1 MSRDSSSRNSS
12 ARRRRPCC
20 FGGSCRF
27 CPNRPTRSSFARS
40 RPVGDIA
47 SRALSVHPRF
57 GAETDRVPDLSEHS
71 ENIRWHELLA
81 AEDGSPAGGA
91 PNARIPRPVSQPAS
105 PVARVSWRARFA
117 DPMVAAVVAL
127 GITQIT
133 AWGTS
138 YYCLGVL
145 AAPIS
150 QDMGWSRGFVF
161 LGFTV
166 ALLTMGIVSTAV
178 GRAIDRRGARAVMTL
193 GTVVVSA
200 GLFALA
206 HVHSAATYLVV
217 WAFLGLGMRL
227 CLYDAAFAALV
238 QVTPSRGRMAI
249 SYLTL
254 FGAFASSVFWLIGH
268 ALNEQVGWRQTLVWF
283 ALINLA
289 VCLPLHWLGL
299 ARRETVDAGG
309 TRTAGAAASPDGPPL
324 EGRTRSVAIALFA
337 VIMSLNGFVFG
348 VISVQLVPLLEAAG
362 LATAAAVWVA
372 SLKGV
377 AQFGGRVVEILF
389 GRNLRSITVGRIAV
403 AVLPPSLLLLLAGTG
418 SLPLVVAFTLLMGA
432 SQGVITIVR
441 GAVPLALFGAKG
453 YGAVLGVIATPVLVV
468 NAASPTVFAWIV
480 DHWGWGPAR
489 ASLLASCSAAW
500 LAMELMSR
508 WYERRRE
515 IAPNGAR
522 EADVEAVRQ

>member
-1 MSRDSSSRNSS
+1 M
-12 ARRRRPCC
+12 A
-20 FGGSCRF
+20 
-27 CPNRPTRSSFARS
+27 T
-40 RPVGDIA
+40 
-47 SRALSVHPRF
+47 
-57 GAETDRVPDLSEHS
+57 
-71 ENIRWHELLA
+71 
-81 AEDGSPAGGA
+81 
-91 PNARIPRPVSQPAS
+91 
-105 PVARVSWRARFA
+105 
-117 DPMVAAVVAL
+117 AVLAL

-145 AAPIS
+145 AGPITR
-150 QDMGWSRGFVF
+150 DTGWSRGFVF

-166 ALLTMGIVSTAV
+166 ALLVMGIVSSAV
-178 GRAIDRRGARAVMTL
+178 GRAIDRHGGRAVMTL
-193 GTVVVSA
+193 GTVLVSA

-206 HVHSAATYLVV
+206 HVRSEAAYLAV

-238 QVTPSRGRMAI
+238 QVAPSRGRKAI

-254 FGAFASSVFWLIGH
+254 FGAFASSVFWVVGH
-268 ALNEQVGWRQTLVWF
+268 ALNEQVGWRQTLVLF
-283 ALINLA
+283 ALINLV

-299 ARRETVDAGG
+299 ARREPAEGAGG
-309 TRTAGAAASPDGPPL
+309 PAAPPAASPDGPPL
-324 EGRTRSVAIALFA
+324 EGRTRSVAIVLFA
-337 VIMSLNGFVFG
+337 IIMSLNGFTFG

-372 SLKGV
+372 SMKGV
-377 AQFGGRVVEILF
+377 AQFGGRVVEIVF
-389 GRNLRSITVGRIAV
+389 GRKLRAITVGRIAV
-403 AVLPPSLLLLLAGTG
+403 GILPPSLLLLLVGTG

-468 NAASPTVFAWIV
+468 NAGSPTLFAWIV
-480 DHWGWGPAR
+480 DRWGWGTAR
-489 ASLLASCSAAW
+489 ASLLVSCSAAW

-508 WYERRRE
+508 WYERRRAAVADG
-515 IAPNGAR
+515 APAGAAGRPGAAR
-522 EADVEAVRQ
+522 ER